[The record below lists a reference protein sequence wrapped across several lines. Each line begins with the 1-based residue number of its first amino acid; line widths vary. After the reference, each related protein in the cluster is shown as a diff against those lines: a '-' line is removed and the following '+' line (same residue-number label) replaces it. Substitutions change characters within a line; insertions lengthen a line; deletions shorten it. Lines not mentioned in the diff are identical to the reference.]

1 MESEMAKLQLPEMAL
16 QWQHTG
22 LAAGTGVFG
31 EFVDPRKHK
40 LGH

>member
-1 MESEMAKLQLPEMAL
+1 MAKLQILGMAL
-16 QWQHTG
+16 QWQHAG

-31 EFVDPRKHK
+31 EFVDPRKDK